1 MSLALIQGYSS
12 AEEEENDRF
21 SQNSSE
27 EDDQN
32 DVAYAPL
39 SRPIGDKPSF
49 DFPTAS
55 SGSALPS
62 AFDAFSEISG
72 PPDFLNNCVQ
82 EQVSAEDVERQRR
95 RHGGWK
101 NRSEKELPAGAVVKS
116 KAQLVGIHE
125 RVRSDIEGNLA
136 PKSSVQPPKGS
147 LSTTQGEGKR
157 VATAANPNAED
168 AAELLRMCMQCGIPK
183 TYSSARGMVCPQCG
197 DRPLEDANKE
207 TDKKKG
213 STIKEK
219 EKNKRMKGQSSHASW
234 KSETEMHL
242 RQQYD

>member
-1 MSLALIQGYSS
+1 MSSDALNQIIC
-12 AEEEENDRF
+12 
-21 SQNSSE
+21 
-27 EDDQN
+27 
-32 DVAYAPL
+32 
-39 SRPIGDKPSF
+39 SRILNLRKCTIPI
-49 DFPTAS
+49 T
-55 SGSALPS
+55 
-62 AFDAFSEISG
+62 
-72 PPDFLNNCVQ
+72 FL
-82 EQVSAEDVERQRR
+82 VS
-95 RHGGWK
+95 
-101 NRSEKELPAGAVVKS
+101 AVVKS

-234 KSETEMHL
+234 KSETEMQL